1 MAFVSRTAHLRRRLI
16 IMQNGAHIGSTLVIK
31 GEITAREALSIAGRV
46 DGTIEVEGQN
56 VTVEAG
62 AHVHADISASGIVV
76 AGEVKGT
83 LSADARIQLRA
94 GANVEGDIT
103 APRIV
108 VEDGAFVRGKVHVSG
123 QPRVTMVA

>member
-1 MAFVSRTAHLRRRLI
+1 
-16 IMQNGAHIGSTLVIK
+16 MQNGAHIGSTLVIK
-31 GEITAREALSIAGRV
+31 GEITAREPLSIAGRV
-46 DGTIEVEGQN
+46 DGTIEVEGHN

-76 AGEVKGT
+76 GGEVKGT
-83 LSADARIQLRA
+83 LSANARIQLRA
-94 GANVEGDIT
+94 GADVEGDLT

-123 QPRVTMVA
+123 QQRVTMVA